1 MLGIPSGRSRRARC
15 ATMSGSCWR
24 AARCGWSSARSIR
37 TTSSPRWSR
46 PRKARATCRSCSARC
61 AAATRDNRIPLF
73 SLDITTV
80 ERGAIASYSNN
91 QYQTGVEWA
100 LDVAAPVLL
109 GRDAGT
115 ILATPY
121 RAFDLYINT
130 ASAAAVGITLPP
142 ALVERA
148 ARRFDR

>member
-1 MLGIPSGRSRRARC
+1 MCIRDRDNTVA
-15 ATMSGSCWR
+15 
-24 AARCGWSSARSIR
+24 SAYDAVTRI
-37 TTSSPRWSR
+37 
-46 PRKARATCRSCSARC
+46 A
-61 AAATRDNRIPLF
+61 RDNRIPLF

-100 LDVAAPVLL
+100 LDVAVPVLL